1 MEGVKR
7 FVDTKKII
15 VTTKTTVKTIV
26 KHHLVNRFIKFYVDI
41 CYKRLYTSVKQLRI
55 NESVITV

>member
-1 MEGVKR
+1 MEGVER
-7 FVDTKKII
+7 FVDTEKII

-26 KHHLVNRFIKFYVDI
+26 KHHLVNRFIRFYVNI
-41 CYKRLYTSVKQLRI
+41 CYKDFIHQLRI